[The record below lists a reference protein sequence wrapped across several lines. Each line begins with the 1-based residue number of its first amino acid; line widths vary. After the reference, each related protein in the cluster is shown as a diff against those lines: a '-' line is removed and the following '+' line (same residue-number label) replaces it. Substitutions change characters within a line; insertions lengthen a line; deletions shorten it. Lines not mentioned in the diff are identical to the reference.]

1 MADITTEIWPVSS
14 RQIAEKDHSSD
25 LDKDVV
31 PSSSE
36 GQMMIG
42 GEGSR
47 EGVEDR
53 FARRDWEKCTAGG
66 LGGEKVQ
73 GGRRPMHVSGGRGR
87 EGRRFRVDQIGTPNS
102 G

>member
-1 MADITTEIWPVSS
+1 MLAIKVMADITTEIWPVSS

-31 PSSSE
+31 PFSSE

-47 EGVEDR
+47 MGLEDR
-53 FARRDWEKCTAGG
+53 FARRD
-66 LGGEKVQ
+66 
-73 GGRRPMHVSGGRGR
+73 
-87 EGRRFRVDQIGTPNS
+87 
-102 G
+102 

>member
-1 MADITTEIWPVSS
+1 MLVIKVMADITTEIWPVSS

-42 GEGSR
+42 GQGSR
-47 EGVEDR
+47 GGVEDR
-53 FARRDWEKCTAGG
+53 FARRDWTKCTVGSWR
-66 LGGEKVQ
+66 Q
-73 GGRRPMHVSGGRGR
+73 RGTR
-87 EGRRFRVDQIGTPNS
+87 WWWAPGARLR
-102 G
+102 

>member
-1 MADITTEIWPVSS
+1 MLVIKVVADIITEIWPVSS

-47 EGVEDR
+47 KGVEDR
-53 FARRDWEKCTAGG
+53 FARRAWTKCADG
-66 LGGEKVQ
+66 LGSKRYTVVGARCTSQ
-73 GGRRPMHVSGGRGR
+73 MA
-87 EGRRFRVDQIGTPNS
+87 
-102 G
+102 

>member
-1 MADITTEIWPVSS
+1 MLAIKVMVDITTEIWPVSS

-31 PSSSE
+31 PFSSE

-47 EGVEDR
+47 MGVEDR
-53 FARRDWEKCTAGG
+53 FARRD
-66 LGGEKVQ
+66 
-73 GGRRPMHVSGGRGR
+73 
-87 EGRRFRVDQIGTPNS
+87 
-102 G
+102 